1 MATLTALAARYPMGL
16 ITSGSKSRVQR
27 ELKQTNLAEFFQV
40 VITGGDVDCPKP
52 HPQGIERALAAMG
65 AAKDGAVY
73 IGDTVVDYETA
84 VAAGLPFV
92 GINGRFQSFPPDAD
106 FPRIDCLSELP
117 SLLKK
122 A

>member
-1 MATLTALAARYPMGL
+1 MGL

-40 VITGGDVDCPKP
+40 IITGGDVDCPKP
-52 HPQGIERALAAMG
+52 DPQGIERALAAMG

-84 VAAGLPFV
+84 QAADLPFIGV
-92 GINGRFQSFPPDAD
+92 RGRFQSFPPDAD
-106 FPRIDCLSELP
+106 FPCIDCLSELP
-117 SLLKK
+117 PLLK
-122 A
+122 